1 MLSDLADIRR
11 AVVDRRAIHERDLIV
26 RWIRQVIDLLGQV
39 AQAVD
44 PADPMRDTARF
55 AADLVNR
62 GVVAYSSSV

>member
-1 MLSDLADIRR
+1 MQAGDF
-11 AVVDRRAIHERDLIV
+11 V

-44 PADPMRDTARF
+44 PADPMRDTAHA